1 MATRLQERRAH
12 PESTPVRA
20 VFVLY
25 LVLICAGIVFCSV
38 IGLTHH

>member
-1 MATRLQERRAH
+1 
-12 PESTPVRA
+12 VRT

-25 LVLICAGIVFCSV
+25 LTLIWAGIVFFAV

>member
-1 MATRLQERRAH
+1 VRPELRRM
-12 PESTPVRA
+12 RA

-25 LVLICAGIVFCSV
+25 LTLIWAGIVFCSV